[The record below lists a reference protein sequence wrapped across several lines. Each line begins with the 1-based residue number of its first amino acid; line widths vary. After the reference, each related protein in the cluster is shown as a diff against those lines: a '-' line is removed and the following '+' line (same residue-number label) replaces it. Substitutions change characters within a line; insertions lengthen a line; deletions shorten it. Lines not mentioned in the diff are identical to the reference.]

1 MTAFLLLLAGLTCLL
16 LGGAGLVR
24 GATGLAHSYGV
35 SPLLVGLT
43 IVAFGTSAPELMVNV
58 VGALKEQTDIAFGN
72 IAGSNLANLGLVLGG
87 TALMSGLNLND
98 QIIKRDIPLLLLASL
113 ATVIMILD
121 PMLREQVSS
130 LDLSDGLILLLLFC
144 IFMYM
149 TFKDLSESSGE
160 EESITGSS
168 FWDTKSVNWS
178 LVAVGAVGLA
188 IGGELVITHGVA
200 LAAILGVSSTI
211 IGIGLVA
218 IGTSL
223 PELVTSIIA
232 ALKKEADLCVGN
244 IVGSNIF
251 NLLLVLPITAII
263 YPIKTDASG
272 ALDIGVSLA
281 LTAFLVI
288 IFLLNKGVMG
298 KPLGALFLLGYF
310 FYMSY
315 RIFI

>member
-149 TFKDLSESSGE
+149 TFKDLSESSGA

-168 FWDTKSVNWS
+168 FWDTKTVNWS
-178 LVAVGAVGLA
+178 LVAGGAVGLA

-281 LTAFLVI
+281 LAAFLVI

>member
-149 TFKDLSESSGE
+149 TFKDLSESSGTE
-160 EESITGSS
+160 AIITGSS
-168 FWDTKSVNWS
+168 FWDTKTVNWS

-263 YPIKTDASG
+263 HPIKTDASG

-281 LTAFLVI
+281 LAAFLVI
-288 IFLLNKGVMG
+288 IFLLYKGVMG
-298 KPLGALFLLGYF
+298 KPLGAIFLLSYF

>member
-1 MTAFLLLLAGLTCLL
+1 MAGLTFLL

-35 SPLLVGLT
+35 PPLLVGLT

-87 TALMSGLNLND
+87 TALMSGLNLNN

-113 ATVIMILD
+113 ATIIMILD
-121 PMLREQVSS
+121 PTLRGQVSS
-130 LDLSDGLILLLLFC
+130 IDLPDGLILLLLFC

-149 TFKDLSESSGE
+149 TFEDLSESSGA
-160 EESITGSS
+160 EESTAGSS

-178 LVAVGAVGLA
+178 LVAIGAVGLA
-188 IGGELVITHGVA
+188 IGGEMVITNGAA

-251 NLLLVLPITAII
+251 NLLLVLPTTAII
-263 YPIKTDASG
+263 YPIKTDATG

-281 LTAFLVI
+281 FAASLII
-288 IFLLNKGVMG
+288 IFILNKGAMG

-310 FYMSY
+310 LYMGF
-315 RIFI
+315 RIFF

>member
-98 QIIKRDIPLLLLASL
+98 QIIKRDIPLLLLASS

-149 TFKDLSESSGE
+149 TFKDLSESSGA

-168 FWDTKSVNWS
+168 FWDTRSVNWS
-178 LVAVGAVGLA
+178 LVAGGAVGLA

>member
-1 MTAFLLLLAGLTCLL
+1 M
-16 LGGAGLVR
+16 R

-35 SPLLVGLT
+35 PPLLVGLT

-58 VGALKEQTDIAFGN
+58 VGAFKEQTDIAFGN

-113 ATVIMILD
+113 ATIIMILD
-121 PMLREQVSS
+121 PMLRGQVST

-149 TFKDLSESSGE
+149 TFKDLSESGGA
-160 EESITGSS
+160 EESRTGSS

-178 LVAVGAVGLA
+178 LVAIGAVGLA
-188 IGGELVITHGVA
+188 AGGEMVITHGVA

-251 NLLLVLPITAII
+251 NLLLVLPTTAII
-263 YPIKTDASG
+263 YPIKTDARA

-281 LTAFLVI
+281 LAALLIV
-288 IFLLNKGVMG
+288 IFLLNNRVMG
-298 KPLGALFLLGYF
+298 KSVGALFLLGYF
-310 FYMSY
+310 FYMGY
-315 RIFI
+315 RIFN

>member
-149 TFKDLSESSGE
+149 TFKDLSESSGA

>member
-149 TFKDLSESSGE
+149 TFKDLSESSGA

-168 FWDTKSVNWS
+168 FWDTRSVNWS

-251 NLLLVLPITAII
+251 NLLLVLPITAVI

>member
-1 MTAFLLLLAGLTCLL
+1 MTSLLLLLAGLTFLL

-35 SPLLVGLT
+35 PPLLVGLT

-87 TALMSGLNLND
+87 TALMSGLNLNN

-113 ATVIMILD
+113 ATIIMILD
-121 PMLREQVSS
+121 PTLRGQVSS
-130 LDLSDGLILLLLFC
+130 IDLPDGLILLLLFC

-149 TFKDLSESSGE
+149 TFEDLSESSGA
-160 EESITGSS
+160 EESTAGSS

-178 LVAVGAVGLA
+178 LVAIGAVGLA
-188 IGGELVITHGVA
+188 IGGEMVITHGVA

-251 NLLLVLPITAII
+251 NLLLVLPTTAII
-263 YPIKTDASG
+263 YPIKTDATG

-281 LTAFLVI
+281 FAASLII
-288 IFLLNKGVMG
+288 IFILNKGVMG

-310 FYMSY
+310 LYMGF
-315 RIFI
+315 RIFF

>member
-149 TFKDLSESSGE
+149 TFKDLSESSGAE
-160 EESITGSS
+160 QSITGSS
-168 FWDTKSVNWS
+168 FWDTRSVNWS

>member
-87 TALMSGLNLND
+87 TALMSSLNLND

-149 TFKDLSESSGE
+149 TFKDLSESTGA

-281 LTAFLVI
+281 LAAFLVI

-298 KPLGALFLLGYF
+298 KPLGAIFLLSYF

>member
-1 MTAFLLLLAGLTCLL
+1 MTAFLLLLAGLACLL

-149 TFKDLSESSGE
+149 TFKDLSESTGT
-160 EESITGSS
+160 EESVTGSS
-168 FWDTKSVNWS
+168 FWDTKTVNWS
-178 LVAVGAVGLA
+178 LVAGGAVGLA

-281 LTAFLVI
+281 LAAFLVI

-298 KPLGALFLLGYF
+298 KPLGAIFLLSYF

>member
-149 TFKDLSESSGE
+149 TFKDLSESTGTEKSV
-160 EESITGSS
+160 TGSS
-168 FWDTKSVNWS
+168 FWDTKTVNWS

-281 LTAFLVI
+281 LAAFLVI

-298 KPLGALFLLGYF
+298 KPLGAIFLLSYF

>member
-1 MTAFLLLLAGLTCLL
+1 MTSFLLLLAGLMCLL

-35 SPLLVGLT
+35 PPLLVGLT

-113 ATVIMILD
+113 ATIIMILD
-121 PMLREQVSS
+121 PMLRGQVST

-149 TFKDLSESSGE
+149 TFKDLSESSGA
-160 EESITGSS
+160 EESRTDSS

-178 LVAVGAVGLA
+178 LVAIGAVGLA
-188 IGGELVITHGVA
+188 AGGEMVITHGVA

-251 NLLLVLPITAII
+251 NLLLVLPTTAII
-263 YPIKTDASG
+263 YPIKTDWRG
-272 ALDIGVSLA
+272 ALDIGVSSALA
-281 LTAFLVI
+281 ALLI
-288 IFLLNKGVMG
+288 LIFLFNKKVMG
-298 KPLGALFLLGYF
+298 KLVGALFLLGYF
-310 FYMSY
+310 IYMAY
-315 RIFI
+315 RLFN

>member
-87 TALMSGLNLND
+87 TALMSSLNLND

-149 TFKDLSESSGE
+149 TFKDLSESSGAE
-160 EESITGSS
+160 QSITGSS

>member
-1 MTAFLLLLAGLTCLL
+1 
-16 LGGAGLVR
+16 
-24 GATGLAHSYGV
+24 
-35 SPLLVGLT
+35 
-43 IVAFGTSAPELMVNV
+43 
-58 VGALKEQTDIAFGN
+58 
-72 IAGSNLANLGLVLGG
+72 
-87 TALMSGLNLND
+87 
-98 QIIKRDIPLLLLASL
+98 
-113 ATVIMILD
+113 MILD

-149 TFKDLSESSGE
+149 TFKDLSESSGA

>member
-98 QIIKRDIPLLLLASL
+98 QIIKRDIPLLLLASS

-149 TFKDLSESSGE
+149 TFKDLSESSGAE
-160 EESITGSS
+160 QSITGSS

>member
-113 ATVIMILD
+113 ATIIMILD

-149 TFKDLSESSGE
+149 TFKDLSESSGA

-298 KPLGALFLLGYF
+298 KPLGAIFLLSYF

>member
-98 QIIKRDIPLLLLASL
+98 QIIKRDIPLLLLASS

-149 TFKDLSESSGE
+149 TFKDLSESSGA

-168 FWDTKSVNWS
+168 FWDTKTVNWS

-251 NLLLVLPITAII
+251 NLLLVLPLTAII

-281 LTAFLVI
+281 LAALLVI

-298 KPLGALFLLGYF
+298 KPLGAIFLLGYF

>member
-24 GATGLAHSYGV
+24 GATGLANSYGV

-149 TFKDLSESSGE
+149 TFKDLSESSGT

-168 FWDTKSVNWS
+168 FWDTKTVNWS

-281 LTAFLVI
+281 LAAFLVI

-298 KPLGALFLLGYF
+298 KPLGAIFLLSYF

>member
-98 QIIKRDIPLLLLASL
+98 QVIKRDIPLLLLASL

-144 IFMYM
+144 IFMYSSKKS
-149 TFKDLSESSGE
+149 FSAIDL
-160 EESITGSS
+160 
-168 FWDTKSVNWS
+168 
-178 LVAVGAVGLA
+178 
-188 IGGELVITHGVA
+188 
-200 LAAILGVSSTI
+200 
-211 IGIGLVA
+211 
-218 IGTSL
+218 
-223 PELVTSIIA
+223 
-232 ALKKEADLCVGN
+232 
-244 IVGSNIF
+244 
-251 NLLLVLPITAII
+251 
-263 YPIKTDASG
+263 AS
-272 ALDIGVSLA
+272 
-281 LTAFLVI
+281 
-288 IFLLNKGVMG
+288 K
-298 KPLGALFLLGYF
+298 
-310 FYMSY
+310 
-315 RIFI
+315 

>member
-1 MTAFLLLLAGLTCLL
+1 MTSFLLLLAGLMCLL

-35 SPLLVGLT
+35 PPLLVGLT

-113 ATVIMILD
+113 ATIIMILD
-121 PMLREQVSS
+121 PMLRGQVST

-149 TFKDLSESSGE
+149 TFKDLSESSGA
-160 EESITGSS
+160 EESRTDSS

-178 LVAVGAVGLA
+178 LVAIGALGLA
-188 IGGELVITHGVA
+188 AGGEMVITHGVA

-251 NLLLVLPITAII
+251 NLLLVLPTTAII
-263 YPIKTDASG
+263 YPIKTDWRG
-272 ALDIGVSLA
+272 ALDIGVSSALA
-281 LTAFLVI
+281 ALLI
-288 IFLLNKGVMG
+288 LIFLFNKKVMG
-298 KPLGALFLLGYF
+298 KLVGALFLLGYF
-310 FYMSY
+310 IYMAY
-315 RIFI
+315 RLFN

>member
-16 LGGAGLVR
+16 FGGAGLVR

-149 TFKDLSESSGE
+149 TFKDLSESSGA

-168 FWDTKSVNWS
+168 FWDTKIVNWS

-281 LTAFLVI
+281 LAAFLVI

-298 KPLGALFLLGYF
+298 KPLGVLFLLGYF